1 MMYEAEI
8 PTLTVCIPTL
18 TTLAGIETSEKKAPG
33 PPGRLRRTMKP
44 SMRRWKPSETCAVEK
59 ANISV
64 AMPTSSLL
72 ILGVRRRMVSMVRQD
87 QKRTKFIPAR
97 ARREHRRKTTGNGVL
112 TVEKRLEPDSGQVRF
127 VKRDAWASH
136 GSGNAVG

>member
-1 MMYEAEI
+1 
-8 PTLTVCIPTL
+8 
-18 TTLAGIETSEKKAPG
+18 
-33 PPGRLRRTMKP
+33 MKP

-72 ILGVRRRMVSMVRQD
+72 IFGVRRRMVSMVKQD

-97 ARREHRRKTTGNGVL
+97 ARREHRRKATCNKVL
-112 TVEKRLEPDSGQVRF
+112 TVEKRLEPDGGQVRF
-127 VKRDAWASH
+127 VKRNAWASH
-136 GSGNAVG
+136 GSTSGSAVG